1 MSWSADPELL
11 QMFLDEVAERSQR
24 LIEGGKAM
32 KSGGVDDEM
41 SSVMLR
47 EGHTIKGTARVMG
60 FEAISDAGKMIEDL
74 WRAVKAGDVEP
85 YPNLGRCLVALS
97 ETLNDATKA
106 DPDTGSPEM
115 VDAMEKLNRA
125 TGYMLGEPADG
136 SAEPASTPAPPPPAA
151 DADAEIADVVQLPGA
166 LTVEQIQEPVP
177 ETVEPPPA
185 PPSEVTAP
193 PVSPQETA
201 PTPAPEVAAPPV
213 PAEATAP
220 PAAEPVRKPF
230 DPFRNRYVDTDP
242 APTSPAP
249 EPPPVV
255 AAPAQPGASQ
265 QAKPFP
271 QSPGAVAGQSIS
283 PDSVQGHE
291 SIGTVISDDPEVYG
305 PDLGGLLGALEN
317 WASGQTIQVS
327 AGRLY
332 RLINYVASMRVE
344 LDSMLAEMRYAPTVT
359 LEMVEHMTD
368 LVRATSALEMNA
380 MELGAVPVRQMTN
393 TLPQLVRYLAKKLG
407 KEIRFEIQAVDDLD
421 IDRQV
426 LDKISDPVRQL
437 IVNAINHGIE
447 SPDVREAAGK
457 VATGVISVSLARRGA
472 SFEVVVADDG
482 AGINYAMVHQ
492 LAVAQGLVAEDAPID
507 PETLRPIIFFPGFT
521 TTAGDELNSVGAGL
535 SNVADAVESLYGR
548 IRIESHDGVGTTVT
562 LVVPTVRDLQRVLI
576 VDSGGMKWG
585 IPEAVVD
592 AVIPIESAPI
602 RVEGERQSLHFEG
615 NELPVATIAS
625 VVGATDNRQTTQV
638 VAISHRAGKAALTVT
653 DVLGIRE
660 VAAKELGPVVASPSH
675 ITGAAL
681 MGGGD
686 VVLVLDAG
694 AVVQLCQ
701 AVPQPVAA
709 RARVLVVDD
718 SQGARAVIAGSL
730 ASSGFSTSV
739 AESAFEAMEILN
751 EERVDALVVDFS
763 MPAQD
768 GVQFVNKVRGAGI
781 QIPIIML
788 SGVAKTADQERAL
801 EAGVNAFFEKADFRE
816 GALAAQLRALLG
828 SG

>member
-11 QMFLDEVAERSQR
+11 QMFLDEVTERSAR

-32 KSGGVDDEM
+32 QSARVDDEM
-41 SSVMLR
+41 ASVMLR

-74 WRAVKAGDVEP
+74 WRGVKAGDIEP
-85 YPNLGRCLVALS
+85 YPNLGRCLV
-97 ETLNDATKA
+97 TLCQTLEPATKA

-115 VDAMEKLNRA
+115 VEAMEKLNRA
-125 TGYMLGEPADG
+125 SGYILGEAAG
-136 SAEPASTPAPPPPAA
+136 GRSLVAPAPVAA
-151 DADAEIADVVQLPGA
+151 PEPELADVVQLPGA
-166 LTVEQIQEPVP
+166 LTTED
-177 ETVEPPPA
+177 
-185 PPSEVTAP
+185 VT
-193 PVSPQETA
+193 S
-201 PTPAPEVAAPPV
+201 AA
-213 PAEATAP
+213 
-220 PAAEPVRKPF
+220 PAAEPQAPQ
-230 DPFRNRYVDTDP
+230 PSEEPPVDLSGDEHSPP
-242 APTSPAP
+242 APAPAP
-249 EPPPVV
+249 RPEPPAPAPPPVV
-255 AAPAQPGASQ
+255 APATPHIEAPPAAAAPPPPTAQQPQARSVPLDHHASQ
-265 QAKPFP
+265 ELIG
-271 QSPGAVAGQSIS
+271 SVA
-283 PDSVQGHE
+283 PE
-291 SIGTVISDDPEVYG
+291 EDPELYG

-344 LDSMLAEMRYAPTVT
+344 LDSMLGEMRYSPQVTVD
-359 LEMVEHMTD
+359 MVEHMTD

-407 KEIRFEIQAVDDLD
+407 KEIRFEISAAEDLD
-421 IDRQV
+421 VDRQV

-447 SPDVREAAGK
+447 LPAQREAAGK
-457 VATGVISVSLARRGA
+457 QATGVISVSLARRGA
-472 SFEVVVADDG
+472 SFEVVVTDDG
-482 AGINYAMVHQ
+482 SGIDYTAVHQ
-492 LAVAQGLVAEDAPID
+492 LAVAQGLVSAETPID
-507 PETLRPIIFFPGFT
+507 VESLRPILFFPGFT
-521 TTAGDELNSVGAGL
+521 TKAGDELNSVGAGL

-548 IRIESHDGVGTTVT
+548 IRIESTAGEGTSVT

-576 VDSGGMKWG
+576 IDSGGARWG
-585 IPEAVVD
+585 IPEAVID
-592 AVIPIESAPI
+592 AMIPYEDARIVKAGDRDALLLDGAELPLAPI
-602 RVEGERQSLHFEG
+602 A
-615 NELPVATIAS
+615 N
-625 VVGATDNRQTTQV
+625 VVGATDGRPPVQV
-638 VAISHRAGKAALTVT
+638 VALAHRAGKAAVSVNE
-653 DVLGIRE
+653 VLGIRE
-660 VAAKELGPVVASPSH
+660 VAAKELGPVVAGPSH

-701 AVPQPVAA
+701 AVPQPVAP

-739 AESAFEAMEILN
+739 AESAFEAMEVLN
-751 EERVDALVVDFS
+751 EEHIDALVVDFS

-768 GVQFVNKVRGAGI
+768 GVELVKKVRGAGI
-781 QIPIIML
+781 QIPIVML
-788 SGVAKTADQERAL
+788 SGVAKAEDQNRAV

-816 GALAAQLRALLG
+816 GALAEQLRRLLG
-828 SG
+828 TS

>member
-1 MSWSADPELL
+1 
-11 QMFLDEVAERSQR
+11 MFLDEVAERSQR

-32 KSGGVDDEM
+32 QRGNVDGEM
-41 SSVMLR
+41 SGVMLR

-74 WRAVKAGDVEP
+74 WRGLKTGEIEP
-85 YPNLGRCLVALS
+85 YPNLGRCLVTLA
-97 ETLNDATKA
+97 ETLDGATKA

-115 VDAMEKLNRA
+115 VDAMDKLNRA
-125 TGYMLGEPADG
+125 TGYMLGEPIDDG
-136 SAEPASTPAPPPPAA
+136 ARPAATPAAPESFP
-151 DADAEIADVVQLPGA
+151 DVDDIDDSQIADVVQLPGA
-166 LTVEQIQEPVP
+166 LSIEQVE
-177 ETVEPPPA
+177 EPPA
-185 PPSEVTAP
+185 EAVVVTPPH
-193 PVSPQETA
+193 A
-201 PTPAPEVAAPPV
+201 PTP
-213 PAEATAP
+213 
-220 PAAEPVRKPF
+220 
-230 DPFRNRYVDTDP
+230 DP
-242 APTSPAP
+242 APTPQPASPAASDPLPDPFKNRKRAVEPVASSQVSQSSPDPFPATAGGSAPSPPPTVAPPIDSRTAVEP
-249 EPPPVV
+249 EP
-255 AAPAQPGASQ
+255 
-265 QAKPFP
+265 
-271 QSPGAVAGQSIS
+271 S
-283 PDSVQGHE
+283 PDRQVVVSARSVPL
-291 SIGTVISDDPEVYG
+291 DPEPSQEYIGSVVPEDPEIYG
-305 PDLGGLLGALEN
+305 PDLGGLLGALDN

-344 LDSMLAEMRYAPTVT
+344 LDSMLAELRYSPTVT
-359 LEMVEHMTD
+359 LDMVEHMTD
-368 LVRATSALEMNA
+368 VVRTTSALEMNA

-407 KEIRFEIQAVDDLD
+407 KEIRFEISAVDDLD

-447 SPDVREAAGK
+447 QPKEREAAGK
-457 VATGVISVSLARRGA
+457 AATGVISVSLARRGA

-482 AGINYAMVHQ
+482 AGIDYATVRQ
-492 LAVAQGLVAEDAPID
+492 LAVSQGLVAADTPVD
-507 PETLRPIIFFPGFT
+507 VETLRPIIFFPGFT
-521 TTAGDELNSVGAGL
+521 TKAGDELNSVGAGL

-548 IRIESHDGVGTTVT
+548 IRVESQDGLGTTVT

-592 AVIPIESAPI
+592 AVIPIESAVI
-602 RVEGERQSLHFEG
+602 RTQGDREMFDFEG
-615 NELPVATIAS
+615 NELPVAPIAA
-625 VVGATDNRQTTQV
+625 VVGATDNRPATQV
-638 VAISHRAGKAALTVT
+638 VAISHRAGNAALKVNH
-653 DVLGIRE
+653 VIGIRE
-660 VAAKELGPVVASPSH
+660 VAAKELGPVVAGPSH

-701 AVPQPVAA
+701 AVPRPAA
-709 RARVLVVDD
+709 PRARVLVVDD

-739 AESAFEAMEILN
+739 AESAFEALEIIT
-751 EERVDALVVDFS
+751 ETHIDALVVDFS

-768 GVQFVNKVRGAGI
+768 GVQLVEKVRAAGI
-781 QIPIIML
+781 QIPIVML

-801 EAGVNAFFEKADFRE
+801 QAGVNAFFEKADFRE
-816 GALAAQLRALLG
+816 GALAAQLRDLLG
-828 SG
+828 TE

>member
-1 MSWSADPELL
+1 
-11 QMFLDEVAERSQR
+11 MFLDEVDERSQR

-32 KSGGVDDEM
+32 QGGGVDDEM
-41 SSVMLR
+41 AGVMLR

-74 WRAVKAGDVEP
+74 WRGVKAGEIES

-106 DPDTGSPEM
+106 DPDTGSREM

-125 TGYMLGEPADG
+125 TGYMLGEPIDEA
-136 SAEPASTPAPPPPAA
+136 AKPAPAPAA
-151 DADAEIADVVQLPGA
+151 PDFPPKDEPQIADVVQLPG
-166 LTVEQIQEPVP
+166 TQSIEHVDQPVP
-177 ETVEPPPA
+177 PVAVAPATAPVEEVAPPAAPEPTPEPFPDPFHRRDAVPESPLPASQPAPQPPPVVVPPA
-185 PPSEVTAP
+185 P
-193 PVSPQETA
+193 
-201 PTPAPEVAAPPV
+201 
-213 PAEATAP
+213 AETAP
-220 PAAEPVRKPF
+220 PAEPPQ
-230 DPFRNRYVDTDP
+230 
-242 APTSPAP
+242 AP
-249 EPPPVV
+249 EPQGVV
-255 AAPAQPGASQ
+255 SARSVPLDHAP
-265 QAKPFP
+265 QA
-271 QSPGAVAGQSIS
+271 
-283 PDSVQGHE
+283 E
-291 SIGTVISDDPEVYG
+291 YIGTVAPEDPEVYG

-344 LDSMLAEMRYAPTVT
+344 LDSVLAELRYSPTVT
-359 LEMVEHMTD
+359 HEMIEHMTEV
-368 LVRATSALEMNA
+368 VRATSALEMNA

-447 SPDVREAAGK
+447 TPSVREAAGK
-457 VATGVISVSLARRGA
+457 PATGVISVSLARRGA
-472 SFEVVVADDG
+472 SFEVIVADDG
-482 AGINYAMVHQ
+482 GGIDYAMVRQ
-492 LAVAQGLVAEDAPID
+492 LAVEQGLVEADAPID
-507 PETLRPIIFFPGFT
+507 VETLRPIIFFPGFT
-521 TTAGDELNSVGAGL
+521 TKAGDELNSVGAGL

-548 IRIESHDGVGTTVT
+548 IRIDSEDGVGTTVT
-562 LVVPTVRDLQRVLI
+562 LIVPTVRDLQRVLI

-592 AVIPIESAPI
+592 AVIPIKEAAVRSQ
-602 RVEGERQSLHFEG
+602 GERHLLIFEG
-615 NELPVATIAS
+615 NELPIADIAS
-625 VVGATDNRQTTQV
+625 VVGATDKRPATQV
-638 VAISHRAGKAALTVT
+638 VAISHRAGNAALTVT
-653 DVLGIRE
+653 DVVGIRE
-660 VAAKELGPVVASPSH
+660 VAAKELGPVVAGPSH

-701 AVPQPVAA
+701 TVPQPVAA

-739 AESAFEAMEILN
+739 AESAFEALEIMN
-751 EERVDALVVDFS
+751 ETHVDALVVDFS

-768 GVQFVNKVRGAGI
+768 GVELVKKVRAAGV
-781 QIPIIML
+781 QIPIVML
-788 SGVAKTADQERAL
+788 SGVAKSADQERAL

-816 GALAAQLRALLG
+816 GALAAQLRDLLP
-828 SG
+828 SE

>member
-1 MSWSADPELL
+1 
-11 QMFLDEVAERSQR
+11 MFLDEVAERSQR

-41 SSVMLR
+41 SGVMLR

-74 WRAVKAGDVEP
+74 WRAVKAGEIEP

-125 TGYMLGEPADG
+125 TGYMLGEPINEADK
-136 SAEPASTPAPPPPAA
+136 PAPVAPVPPPEA
-151 DADAEIADVVQLPGA
+151 DPGAEIADVVQLPGA
-166 LTVEQIQEPVP
+166 LTVEQVQEPVAEMV
-177 ETVEPPPA
+177 ETPPVAAPPPTPPPA
-185 PPSEVTAP
+185 PTPAPPEEAASPEGTAPPPAPEVTAP
-193 PVSPQETA
+193 PVAE
-201 PTPAPEVAAPPV
+201 PTPPQ
-213 PAEATAP
+213 
-220 PAAEPVRKPF
+220 AAEPF
-230 DPFRNRYVDTDP
+230 DQFKNRHVEPDP
-242 APTSPAP
+242 LPAAPA
-249 EPPPVV
+249 PPPVV
-255 AAPAQPGASQ
+255 APNAEPSAPAGRQGVVSAR
-265 QAKPFP
+265 
-271 QSPGAVAGQSIS
+271 
-283 PDSVQGHE
+283 SVPLDQE
-291 SIGTVISDDPEVYG
+291 PNQEFIGTVIPKDPEVYG

-344 LDSMLAEMRYAPTVT
+344 LDSMLAEMRHAPTVT
-359 LEMVEHMTD
+359 LDMVEHMTD
-368 LVRATSALEMNA
+368 LVKATSALEMNA

-421 IDRQV
+421 VDRQV

-447 SPDVREAAGK
+447 LPAVREVAGK
-457 VATGVISVSLARRGA
+457 AATGVISVSLARRGA

-482 AGINYAMVHQ
+482 SGINFGMVHQ
-492 LAVAQGLVAEDAPID
+492 LAVAQGLVAADAPID
-507 PETLRPIIFFPGFT
+507 VETLRPIIFFPGFT

-548 IRIESHDGVGTTVT
+548 IRIESEDGVGTTVT

-602 RVEGERQSLHFEG
+602 RAEGDRQMMHFEG
-615 NELPVATIAS
+615 NELPLAPIAS
-625 VVGATDNRQTTQV
+625 VVGATDKRPATQV
-638 VAISHRAGKAALTVT
+638 VAISHRAGSAALTVT
-653 DVLGIRE
+653 DVVGIRE
-660 VAAKELGPVVASPSH
+660 VAAKELGPVVAGPSH

-751 EERVDALVVDFS
+751 ESHFDALVVDFS

-768 GVQFVNKVRGAGI
+768 GVQFVNNVRAAGI

-788 SGVAKTADQERAL
+788 SGVAKTDDQERAL

-828 SG
+828 TE

>member
-11 QMFLDEVAERSQR
+11 QMFLDEVTERSQR

-32 KSGGVDDEM
+32 QRGGVDDEM
-41 SSVMLR
+41 SGVMLR

-74 WRAVKAGDVEP
+74 WRGVKAAEIEP
-85 YPNLGRCLVALS
+85 YPNLGRCLVTLA
-97 ETLNDATKA
+97 ETLDDATKA
-106 DPDTGSPEM
+106 DPDTGSREM
-115 VDAMEKLNRA
+115 IDAMEKLNRA
-125 TGYMLGEPADG
+125 TGYMLGEPIDDADKPPA
-136 SAEPASTPAPPPPAA
+136 SPAEPPSV
-151 DADAEIADVVQLPGA
+151 AEPEDSGESQIADVVPLPGA
-166 LTVEQIQEPVP
+166 LRVEEVQEPAAEVVTERPAVPPQDPVPESAPEPAPEPLPDPFQAGESAPEPVP
-177 ETVEPPPA
+177 SPEPPQISQPLPDPFHKAA
-185 PPSEVTAP
+185 P
-193 PVSPQETA
+193 TA
-201 PTPAPEVAAPPV
+201 PT
-213 PAEATAP
+213 
-220 PAAEPVRKPF
+220 
-230 DPFRNRYVDTDP
+230 
-242 APTSPAP
+242 
-249 EPPPVV
+249 PPPVV
-255 AAPAQPGASQ
+255 APPAAGA
-265 QAKPFP
+265 AEP
-271 QSPGAVAGQSIS
+271 S
-283 PDSVQGHE
+283 PDRHGVVSTRSVPLDHE
-291 SIGTVISDDPEVYG
+291 PRQEYIGSVAPEDPEIYG

-344 LDSMLAEMRYAPTVT
+344 LDSMLAELRYSPTVT
-359 LEMVEHMTD
+359 LDMVEHMTD
-368 LVRATSALEMNA
+368 LVRATSSLEMNA

-407 KEIRFEIQAVDDLD
+407 KEIRFEIAAVDDLD

-447 SPDVREAAGK
+447 VPAVREAAGK
-457 VATGVISVSLARRGA
+457 AATGVISVSLARRGS

-482 AGINYAMVHQ
+482 AGIDYTSVRQ
-492 LAVAQGLVAEDAPID
+492 LAVAQGLVAADAPVD
-507 PETLRPIIFFPGFT
+507 VETLRPIIFFPGFT
-521 TTAGDELNSVGAGL
+521 TNAGDELNSVGAGL

-548 IRIESHDGVGTTVT
+548 IRVESQDGQGTTVT
-562 LVVPTVRDLQRVLI
+562 LVVPTVRDLQRILI

-592 AVIPIESAPI
+592 AVIPIESAVI
-602 RVEGERQSLHFEG
+602 TTQGDREMMQFEG
-615 NELPVATIAS
+615 NELPVAPIAS
-625 VVGATDNRQTTQV
+625 VVGATDNRKATQV
-638 VAISHRAGKAALTVT
+638 VAISHRAGHAAIKVS
-653 DVLGIRE
+653 DVVGIRE
-660 VAAKELGPVVASPSH
+660 VAAKELGPIVSGPSH

-739 AESAFEAMEILN
+739 AESAFEALEIMN
-751 EERVDALVVDFS
+751 ETHIDALVVDFS

-768 GVQFVNKVRGAGI
+768 GVEFVKKVRAARI
-781 QIPIIML
+781 EIPIIML
-788 SGVAKTADQERAL
+788 SGVAKSADQERAL
-801 EAGVNAFFEKADFRE
+801 AAGVNAFFEKADFRE
-816 GALAAQLRALLG
+816 GALAAQLRDLLG
-828 SG
+828 TE

>member
-1 MSWSADPELL
+1 
-11 QMFLDEVAERSQR
+11 MFLDEVTERSAR

-32 KSGGVDDEM
+32 QAGGVDDEM
-41 SSVMLR
+41 SGIMLR

-74 WRAVKAGDVEP
+74 WRGVKAGDIEP
-85 YPNLGRCLVALS
+85 YPNLGRCLV
-97 ETLNDATKA
+97 TLAGTLEAATNA
-106 DPDTGSPEM
+106 DPDSGSPEM

-125 TGYMLGEPADG
+125 TGFMLGEQA
-136 SAEPASTPAPPPPAA
+136 AQPASSPAPSFDSAAESSPQPAPPPLAAAPDPAP
-151 DADAEIADVVQLPGA
+151 ESELADVVQLPGA
-166 LTVEQIQEPVP
+166 MSSAPSPVVAEPVAP
-177 ETVEPPPA
+177 APAPAVEEPVVPSPPAKEAAAPPPA
-185 PPSEVTAP
+185 PTAP
-193 PVSPQETA
+193 PRAEPAPAPPPVVSPPVEPVAAA
-201 PTPAPEVAAPPV
+201 PPAPAPAEPAPPV
-213 PAEATAP
+213 PARSVP
-220 PAAEPVRKPF
+220 L
-230 DPFRNRYVDTDP
+230 DPGRDDDYIGSVT
-242 APTSPAP
+242 P
-249 EPPPVV
+249 E
-255 AAPAQPGASQ
+255 
-265 QAKPFP
+265 
-271 QSPGAVAGQSIS
+271 
-283 PDSVQGHE
+283 
-291 SIGTVISDDPEVYG
+291 DDPEVYG

-344 LDSMLAEMRYAPTVT
+344 LDSMLSEMRYSPQVTVD
-359 LEMVEHMTD
+359 MVDHMTD

-407 KEIRFEIQAVDDLD
+407 KEVRFEIAAADDLD
-421 IDRQV
+421 VDRQV

-447 SPDVREAAGK
+447 LPAEREAAGK
-457 VATGVISVSLARRGA
+457 AATGVISVSLARRGS
-472 SFEVVVADDG
+472 SFEIVVTDDG
-482 AGINYAMVHQ
+482 AGIDYSTVHQ
-492 LAVAQGLVAEDAPID
+492 LAVAQGLVSADGPID
-507 PETLRPIIFFPGFT
+507 IETLRPILFFPGFT
-521 TTAGDELNSVGAGL
+521 TRAGDELNSVGAGL

-548 IRIESHDGVGTTVT
+548 IRIESTEGRGTTVT

-576 VDSGGMKWG
+576 VDSGGTRWG
-585 IPEAVVD
+585 IPEAVIDAMIPIED
-592 AVIPIESAPI
+592 AVIKSVGDRETVSIEGTEVPLAP
-602 RVEGERQSLHFEG
+602 
-615 NELPVATIAS
+615 IAS
-625 VVGATDNRQTTQV
+625 VVGATDGRPPVQV
-638 VAISHRAGKAALTVT
+638 VALSHRAGNAAITVNE
-653 DVLGIRE
+653 VFGIRE
-660 VAAKELGPVVASPSH
+660 VAAKELGPVVAGPSH

-701 AVPQPVAA
+701 SVPQPVAP

-739 AESAFEAMEILN
+739 AESGFEALEVLSEQHI
-751 EERVDALVVDFS
+751 DALVVDFS

-768 GVQFVNKVRGAGI
+768 GVEFVRKVRASGI
-781 QIPIIML
+781 TIPIVML
-788 SGVAKTADQERAL
+788 SGVAKAEDQQRAI

-816 GALAAQLRALLG
+816 GALAAQLRELLG
-828 SG
+828 TA

>member
-1 MSWSADPELL
+1 
-11 QMFLDEVAERSQR
+11 MFLDEVAERSQR

-32 KSGGVDDEM
+32 KSGGVDDDM
-41 SSVMLR
+41 SGIMLR

-74 WRAVKAGDVEP
+74 WRAVKAGEVEP

-125 TGYMLGEPADG
+125 TGYMLGEPIDEADK
-136 SAEPASTPAPPPPAA
+136 PAPAPVAPAPPPEA
-151 DADAEIADVVQLPGA
+151 DTGAEIADVVQLPGA
-166 LTVEQIQEPVP
+166 LTVEQVQEPVTEVV
-177 ETVEPPPA
+177 ETPPVAAPPPTPPPA
-185 PPSEVTAP
+185 PTPAAPPEEAAPPPPEVMAP
-193 PVSPQETA
+193 PVAE
-201 PTPAPEVAAPPV
+201 PAPPPAAAPFDPFKKRYVEQDPV
-213 PAEATAP
+213 PAAP
-220 PAAEPVRKPF
+220 AAPAPPPVVAPAAEPV
-230 DPFRNRYVDTDP
+230 
-242 APTSPAP
+242 
-249 EPPPVV
+249 
-255 AAPAQPGASQ
+255 APAEGVVSARSVPLDQD
-265 QAKPFP
+265 
-271 QSPGAVAGQSIS
+271 AG
-283 PDSVQGHE
+283 PE
-291 SIGTVISDDPEVYG
+291 FIGTVVPGDPEVYG

-344 LDSMLAEMRYAPTVT
+344 LDSMLGEMQYAPSVT
-359 LEMVEHMTD
+359 ADMVKHMTD
-368 LVRATSALEMNA
+368 LVKATSALEMNA

-421 IDRQV
+421 VDRQV

-447 SPDVREAAGK
+447 LPAVREAAGK
-457 VATGVISVSLARRGA
+457 SATGVISVSLARRGA

-482 AGINYAMVHQ
+482 SGINFGIVHQ
-492 LAVAQGLVAEDAPID
+492 LAVAQGLVAADAAMD
-507 PETLRPIIFFPGFT
+507 VETLRPIIFFPGFT

-548 IRIESHDGVGTTVT
+548 IRIESEDGVGTTVT

-592 AVIPIESAPI
+592 AVMPIESAPI
-602 RVEGERQSLHFEG
+602 RAEGDRQMMDFEG
-615 NELPVATIAS
+615 SELPVAPIAS
-625 VVGATDNRQTTQV
+625 VVGATDKRPATQV
-638 VAISHRAGKAALTVT
+638 VAISHRAGSAALTVT
-653 DVLGIRE
+653 DVIGIRE
-660 VAAKELGPVVASPSH
+660 VAAKELGPVVAGPSH

-686 VVLVLDAG
+686 VILILDAG

-739 AESAFEAMEILN
+739 AESAFEALEVLKETHI
-751 EERVDALVVDFS
+751 DALVVDFS

-768 GVQFVNKVRGAGI
+768 GVELVKKVRAAGI
-781 QIPIIML
+781 QIPIVML

-816 GALAAQLRALLG
+816 GALAAQLRSLLG
-828 SG
+828 TE